1 MDNYIISSSFMVM
14 LQSYLEQQ
22 PAKDTYRLLQ
32 VLYSTPTLAKYNEN
46 IKKNEMGGMKNDGS
60 S

>member
-1 MDNYIISSSFMVM
+1 MDNYKIMKLS
-14 LQSYLEQQ
+14 
-22 PAKDTYRLLQ
+22 KDTYRLLQ